1 MYLQTRKGLFN
12 HAGFARIGRGALAA
26 PANEAITKVRLSD
39 LLKSQYSDNVMIA
52 QFLLRSFWNSAVP
65 ELYRQLSG
73 DEPLLLLQICTM
85 RLQHAAFDANY
96 VPWHLDAN
104 FYGFGVPFLTVW
116 APLVPVGRD
125 AAGLEF
131 CTAAA
136 DGPDDA
142 EVAAFWGKRGFDELG
157 RRVLRDDEL
166 ERFFGGRPWR
176 VTSDRLAPGDAFI
189 FDQHVLHRTQI
200 LETARSSRL
209 AIEFRVA
216 SRGAFPHDV
225 DFDEVREFRVAWMTP
240 GNVIRMGRLDEV
252 LAPAASAR

>member
-1 MYLQTRKGLFN
+1 MYLKTHRGILD
-12 HAGFARIGRGALAA
+12 HAGFTRIGRGVLAA

-39 LLKSQYSDNVMIA
+39 LLKSIYPDNKMIA

-65 ELYRQLSG
+65 DLYRQLSG

-85 RLQHAAFDANY
+85 RLQHAEVDANY

-116 APLVPVGRD
+116 APFVPVGRD

-131 CTAAA
+131 CTAAG

-142 EVAAFWGKRGFDELG
+142 EISAFWGERGFDELG

-166 ERFFGGRPWR
+166 DLFFGGRPWQ
-176 VTSDRLAPGDAFI
+176 VTSDDLVPGDAFI

-216 SRGAFPHDV
+216 SRSAFPHDI
-225 DFDEVREFRVAWMTP
+225 DFDEVRGFCVAWMTP
-240 GNVIRMGRLDEV
+240 GNVIRMGRLDEM
-252 LAPAASAR
+252 LAPAAGVR